1 MKKIAFLVVLVTI
14 LTAGAGAA
22 FAAANETVGFLDEA
36 YVLSQYG
43 KFKQAQEQ
51 FEQIG
56 RKKSEA
62 AKAAF
67 DKETDDA
74 KKQQIVQNMQ
84 LEMREEEA
92 KLLSPVF
99 QELNRIVEKVAKA
112 KGVTIV
118 VNKGL
123 VYYGGVDLT
132 NDVVTELKR

>member
-1 MKKIAFLVVLVTI
+1 MKKFAILIAVVFAIMATG
-14 LTAGAGAA
+14 TAV
-22 FAAANETVGFLDEA
+22 FAANEKVGFLDEA
-36 YVLSQYG
+36 YVLSQYD
-43 KFKQAQEQ
+43 KFRQAQEQ

-56 RKKSEA
+56 RKKSET

-67 DKETDDA
+67 DKETDDT
-74 KKQQIVQNMQ
+74 KKAQIVQNMQ

-123 VYYGGVDLT
+123 IYYGGVDLT
-132 NDVVTELKR
+132 NDVITELKRK

>member
-1 MKKIAFLVVLVTI
+1 MKKFAILIAVVFAIMATS
-14 LTAGAGAA
+14 TAV
-22 FAAANETVGFLDEA
+22 FAANEKVGFLDEA
-36 YVLSQYG
+36 YVLSQYD
-43 KFKQAQEQ
+43 KFRQAQEQ

-56 RKKSEA
+56 RKKSET

-67 DKETDDA
+67 DKETDDT
-74 KKQQIVQNMQ
+74 KKAQIVQNMQ

-123 VYYGGVDLT
+123 IYYGGVDLT
-132 NDVVTELKR
+132 NDVITELKRK

>member
-1 MKKIAFLVVLVTI
+1 MKKFAILIAVVFALMATG
-14 LTAGAGAA
+14 TA
-22 FAAANETVGFLDEA
+22 FAAAEKVGFLDEA
-36 YVLSQYG
+36 YVLSQYD
-43 KFKQAQEQ
+43 KFRQAQEQ

-56 RKKSEA
+56 RRKSET

-67 DKETDDA
+67 DKETDET
-74 KKQQIVQNMQ
+74 KKARIVQNMQ

-99 QELNRIVEKVAKA
+99 QELNRIVEKVAKS

-123 VYYGGVDLT
+123 VFYGGLDLT
-132 NDVVTELKR
+132 NDVITELKRK